1 MKYKRLSASQSSHL
15 CIQFTVLHKYIQRY
29 GHHQNI
35 GNTTTVRSERTQ
47 HDTATRKRDRMSELT
62 VSPSHTRHTNFHKF
76 LLFFKKKK
84 KNFCPFPFA
93 HHLVD
98 IVNLQTEITTEQL
111 AFGHVYGTISV
122 NQMLIDHFTLV
133 ANWFSSFST
142 DIQTLRETVL
152 HLSPCSLSQSQPHSY
167 ILTHS
172 PPNA

>member
-1 MKYKRLSASQSSHL
+1 MH
-15 CIQFTVLHKYIQRY
+15 TVHRSTQI
-29 GHHQNI
+29 H
-35 GNTTTVRSERTQ
+35 TTVRPSSEHWKHNYGTLRAHTTRHSNTQERQNERTNCEPI
-47 HDTATRKRDRMSELT
+47 T
-62 VSPSHTRHTNFHKF
+62 HTRHTNFHKF
-76 LLFFKKKK
+76 LLFFKK

-98 IVNLQTEITTEQL
+98 IVNLHTKITTEQL

-152 HLSPCSLSQSQPHSY
+152 HLSPCSLSQSQSHSY